1 MAGELGVGAGQV
13 ENEVEMMKLK
23 PFRKEKKKTDTTV
36 VFSSKNF
43 FFSVHKHACQALLG
57 ELIWGSQSLTKH
69 SQNFSTDFG

>member
-36 VFSSKNF
+36 FFSSKNGVENIKLKP
-43 FFSVHKHACQALLG
+43 FS
-57 ELIWGSQSLTKH
+57 ER
-69 SQNFSTDFG
+69 